1 MDLDTV
7 IFKVHVNSLLL
18 LFDFLLGVLYHRWG
32 QLDKATEM
40 YKKALQINPGMK
52 TTESN
57 LRKLQNAQ

>member
-7 IFKVHVNSLLL
+7 ILKIYVNFLLS
-18 LFDFLLGVLYHRWG
+18 FGFLLGVLYHRWG
-32 QLDKATEM
+32 QLDKAAEM
-40 YKKALQINPGMK
+40 YKKALLINPGMK